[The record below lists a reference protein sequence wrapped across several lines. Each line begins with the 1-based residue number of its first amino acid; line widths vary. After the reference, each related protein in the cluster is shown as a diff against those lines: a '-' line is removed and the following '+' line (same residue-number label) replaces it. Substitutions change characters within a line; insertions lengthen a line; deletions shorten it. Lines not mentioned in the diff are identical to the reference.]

1 MPVGVF
7 LAFLAYASFS
17 MADAL
22 IKGIG
27 TGISVFELAFFTTAF
42 SVIPLIVTNRHE
54 RWGEMFQLRHK
65 WLLQLRCVTAICGTA
80 CIMYAFTHIAFAEVY
95 AIAFMTPIVVT
106 ALSVLLLKE
115 HVRKLRWLLLFVGF
129 LGVLLVVRPGMR
141 TLELGHLAAFA
152 AIFFGATTT
161 VILRHIAPTERRVSI
176 VGVLALYSLA
186 VNFVLMLPT
195 FVWPT
200 WEQLGIFLIIGLF
213 GGVGGLLIIQATKA
227 TPANLVAPVQ
237 YSQLS
242 WAIVL
247 GAAFY
252 GEVPDLLA
260 IAGLVIVLAAGLA
273 NVLTEK
279 MKIVWKPRL
288 FFYRTGL

>member
-1 MPVGVF
+1 MPVGVL

-17 MADAL
+17 MADSM

-27 TGISVFELAFFTTAF
+27 PGISVFEIAFFTTIF

-54 RWGEMFQLRHK
+54 RWGEMFLLKHK
-65 WLLQLRCVTAICGTA
+65 WLVQIRCLTAIAGTA
-80 CIMYAFTHIAFAEVY
+80 CIMYAFTHIPFAEAY
-95 AIAFMTPIVVT
+95 AIAFMTPIIVT
-106 ALSVLLLKE
+106 ALSVVLLKE

-129 LGVLLVVRPGMR
+129 LGVLLVVRPGVR
-141 TLELGHLAAFA
+141 ALELGHLAAFGS
-152 AIFFGATTT
+152 IFFGATTT

-176 VGVLALYSLA
+176 VGVLALYSL
-186 VNFVLMLPT
+186 VFNFALMLPN
-195 FVWPT
+195 FVWPSL
-200 WEQLGIFLIIGLF
+200 EQLGIFAIIGLF
-213 GGVGGLLIIQATKA
+213 GGVGGLLIIQATKT
-227 TPANLVAPVQ
+227 TPANLVAPVH
-237 YSQLS
+237 YSQLI

-252 GEVPDLLA
+252 GELPDLLA
-260 IAGLVIVLAAGLA
+260 IAGLLIVLAAGLA
-273 NVLTEK
+273 NVLTDK